1 MYISPEIPQNKK
13 KNGARDQ
20 DMEKQTVELLKE
32 CNSGCKMGI
41 NSMNQVREY
50 VMDEKLAKVLKEY
63 DEKHKK
69 LEKETSKLLAEF
81 GKDEKEPEKIATA
94 FSWISTEMK
103 LMIKDDASQIAKIMT
118 DGCNMGIKSLT
129 EKINQYSDASK
140 ESISLAKDIV
150 KCEEAFRDDLKQF
163 L

>member
-1 MYISPEIPQNKK
+1 MHISPEIPQNKK

-20 DMEKQTVELLKE
+20 VMEKQTVELLKE

-103 LMIKDDASQIAKIMT
+103 LMIKDDASQI
-118 DGCNMGIKSLT
+118 DHDRWLQHG
-129 EKINQYSDASK
+129 NQKPYG
-140 ESISLAKDIV
+140 KDQPV
-150 KCEEAFRDDLKQF
+150 FRCLQGKHIAGKRHCQMRGSF
-163 L
+163 PG

>member
-69 LEKETSKLLAEF
+69 LEKETSKLLAELDQH
-81 GKDEKEPEKIATA
+81 GDET
-94 FSWISTEMK
+94 
-103 LMIKDDASQIAKIMT
+103 DDQ
-118 DGCNMGIKSLT
+118 G
-129 EKINQYSDASK
+129 
-140 ESISLAKDIV
+140 
-150 KCEEAFRDDLKQF
+150 
-163 L
+163 

>member
-1 MYISPEIPQNKK
+1 MHISPEIPQNKK

-20 DMEKQTVELLKE
+20 VMEKQTVELLKE

-81 GKDEKEPEKIATA
+81 GKDEKMAATWESKA
-94 FSWISTEMK
+94 LRKRSTSIQMPPGKAYRWQKTLSNARK
-103 LMIKDDASQIAKIMT
+103 LSGMI
-118 DGCNMGIKSLT
+118 
-129 EKINQYSDASK
+129 
-140 ESISLAKDIV
+140 
-150 KCEEAFRDDLKQF
+150 
-163 L
+163 